1 MFIIDGELAFIVVQC
16 LFRPLE
22 GGEHIVLICID
33 ELVRRQHVVVL
44 IGYSH
49 GVFRE
54 FTRQIALLVE
64 RIFHLSQIF
73 HLLVLE
79 TIRHIAF
86 EEPVGVEIG
95 CRLRRSSQTHTVNV
109 VAGNNRID
117 RTDVHLARMVLGT
130 RFHKVFNQCFQ
141 AEENVLE
148 SLDIGQLGNESAHVA
163 FGFGQFL
170 GTIAVPEVIVTHH
183 GVHVLDFLPLL
194 LEYTFLSFQETVIG
208 ITGDTTHHEASA
220 EEVQLAKHV
229 VRHLHPFARGEG
241 TKLLLNGHGFYKVHI
256 RLLGQVQYAL
266 LQTIGGVRQNIER
279 TRETEVL
286 RIVGHKAELETLV
299 LFHVSGI
306 HDIIAVEADTV
317 VRNRTIERI
326 LQQTDTVLV
335 HIHILENIL
344 QYRSEHVTRIE
355 KLVHPRRVDTF
366 DDMLLALRILAV
378 DNLRQC
384 LVHRKREDVLVNLRT
399 IFHLLTEERILLK
412 EFGFAKR
419 VGRNV
424 IQSQRQLLIYII
436 IIVVLLLEVVQFLT
450 GHHFFHQFH
459 GRVVLA

>member
-1 MFIIDGELAFIVVQC
+1 MHEHIPLHGTIGNGLLQLRLTLHGTIEQVSTRLIVGMTEHGECLQAVFAFMFVIDGKLALIIVQC

-22 GGEHIVLICID
+22 GGEHVVLICIN

-79 TIRHIAF
+79 TICHIAF

-109 VAGNNRID
+109 VAGNNRIN

-130 RFHKVFNQCFQ
+130 RFHKVFNQSFQ

-148 SLDIGQLGNESAHVA
+148 SLDIGQLGNKSAHVA

-170 GTIAVPEVIVTHH
+170 GTIAIPEVIVTHH

-208 ITGDTTHHEASA
+208 IAGDTTHHKTSA
-220 EEVQLAKHV
+220 KKVQFAKHV
-229 VRHLHPFARGEG
+229 IRQLYPFACRQSTE
-241 TKLLLNGHGFYKVHI
+241 LLLDRHGFHEVHI
-256 RLLGQVQYAL
+256 CLLREIQHTL
-266 LQTIGGVRQNIER
+266 LQTESRVRQNIER
-279 TRETEVL
+279 TRETEIL
-286 RIVGHKAELETLV
+286 RIVRHETELETLF
-299 LFHVSGI
+299 LIHISRI
-306 HDIIAVEADTV
+306 HDVITVEPDTII
-317 VRNRTIERI
+317 RNRAIEGI
-326 LQQTDTVLV
+326 L
-335 HIHILENIL
+335 
-344 QYRSEHVTRIE
+344 
-355 KLVHPRRVDTF
+355 
-366 DDMLLALRILAV
+366 
-378 DNLRQC
+378 
-384 LVHRKREDVLVNLRT
+384 
-399 IFHLLTEERILLK
+399 
-412 EFGFAKR
+412 
-419 VGRNV
+419 
-424 IQSQRQLLIYII
+424 
-436 IIVVLLLEVVQFLT
+436 
-450 GHHFFHQFH
+450 
-459 GRVVLA
+459 